1 MFLKVENKIIK
12 AQMLSETELI
22 LYFHELCQQAKG
34 NPWRGVEVYTAKE
47 VLEELSGSKFC
58 SEMKK
63 ELEKIKRYREKE
75 VADPANEPMVTNWA
89 SAMAR
94 HYRKNQN

>member
-22 LYFHELCQQAKG
+22 LYFHKLCQQAKG
-34 NPWRGVEVYTAKE
+34 NPWRGVEFYTAKG

>member
-1 MFLKVENKIIK
+1 MF
-12 AQMLSETELI
+12 
-22 LYFHELCQQAKG
+22 Y
-34 NPWRGVEVYTAKE
+34 
-47 VLEELSGSKFC
+47 

-75 VADPANEPMVTNWA
+75 VADPANEPMVTDWA
-89 SAMAR
+89 SAMSR